1 MEIKQENTNAMFY
14 LKTSFE
20 VKELYLAYK
29 KEIYDLLNFIYPL
42 MCMLTF
48 ITLLNDHGEKP

>member
-29 KEIYDLLNFIYPL
+29 KEIYDLLNFIYTL
-42 MCMLTF
+42 MCLLTF
-48 ITLLNDHGEKP
+48 IMLLNDHGEKP